1 MPPEDSLCDYRRY
14 RLSGREW
21 LCFFLEGVGA
31 CSITAYVFYRSWLAF
46 LVFLPAACLWPRWKR
61 ESCRRQ
67 RQEKLRVQFKEA
79 IRILASSLTAGYAV
93 ENAFAAGEAELR
105 ELYGEEGMMT
115 KEFSY
120 IVCQLAMNRP
130 VESLLLEFAERSG
143 IEEVMQFAEI
153 FAVSKRSRGKL
164 VPVVN
169 HVVHVIG
176 DKLQVREEILTMTA
190 EKRLEQKVMNLMPY
204 GIVLYMDLTS
214 PGFFAPMYE
223 TAAGR
228 RVMTACLIIY
238 GSSLLLSRRI
248 LRMEWQ

>member
-1 MPPEDSLCDYRRY
+1 M
-14 RLSGREW
+14 SGKEW
-21 LCFFLEGVGA
+21 LRFFLEGAGA
-31 CSITAYVFYRSWLAF
+31 CGITAYVFYRSWIAF
-46 LVFLPAACLWPRWKR
+46 LVLLPAGCLWPQWKR
-61 ESCRRQ
+61 ESCRKQ

-120 IVCQLAMNRP
+120 IVSQLSMNRP
-130 VESLLLEFAERSG
+130 VEALLLEFGSRSG
-143 IEEVMQFAEI
+143 IEEVMQFAEV
-153 FAVSKRSRGKL
+153 FAVSKRSRGEL

-169 HVVHVIG
+169 HVVHVIS

-190 EKRLEQKVMNLMPY
+190 EKRLEQRVMNLMPY
-204 GIVLYMDLTS
+204 GIVLYVDLTS
-214 PGFFAPMYE
+214 PGFFSPMYE

-228 RVMTACLIIY
+228 LVMTACLLMY
-238 GSSLLLSRRI
+238 GISLLLSRRI